1 MDKAVV
7 ITGISGGIGQA
18 IFRAVKLAKFKVIGI
33 DVVEPE
39 IRPDLFLKFDL
50 SRIDDQKYV
59 KKLEDFFRASSANL
73 EIYSLV
79 NNAAIQIVGDF
90 ESLQLEDLSRS
101 LNVNVKAP
109 FLLSKLLYQY
119 LVKANGRIVNIGSIH
134 ADLTKKNFLPY
145 SVSKTSLRGLTK
157 SLAIEI
163 GSKVRVN
170 SIEPAAVNTELLAS
184 GFLNFD
190 NEVDNLIESH
200 PTSSIGD
207 PDEIAG
213 LVKYLIVD
221 APYFLNGSSI
231 KIDGAISSVLHER
244 R

>member
-18 IFRAVKLAKFKVIGI
+18 IFRAVRLEKFKVIGI

-39 IRPDLFLKFDL
+39 TRPDEFLNFDL

-59 KKLEDFFRASSANL
+59 KKLEDFFKASSTNL

-79 NNAAIQIVGDF
+79 NNAAIQIVDDF

-109 FLLSKLLYQY
+109 FFLSKLLYQY
-119 LVKANGRIVNIGSIH
+119 LAKVNGRIINIGSIH
-134 ADLTKKNFLPY
+134 ADLTKNFLPY
-145 SVSKTSLRGLTK
+145 SVSKASLRGLTK

-170 SIEPAAVNTELLAS
+170 SIEPAAVNTELLSS
-184 GFLNFD
+184 GFTNFD
-190 NEVDNLIESH
+190 NEVDSLIESH
-200 PTSSIGD
+200 PTSSIGE
-207 PDEIAG
+207 PDEIAS
-213 LVKYLIVD
+213 LVRYLIQD
-221 APYFLNGSSI
+221 APNFLMVVQS
-231 KIDGAISSVLHER
+231 KLMAPLVPCYMKK
-244 R
+244 